1 MLNKILL
8 TFTLMLSQASFAL
21 FSLDDFPIFPKL
33 STVGDYNPSILQR
46 TFNQFTDDKPD
57 YDRETRMIGEIEE
70 AVMDGDVE
78 YLPLEND
85 KEFFSIYME
94 PESDAPKG
102 GVIILHSRGY
112 HANWDSVI
120 KPLRVGMADKGWHS
134 LSVQMPVLD
143 KNATYY
149 DYVPIFPYAHE
160 RIEAAIDFYKQR
172 GVDNIILISHGCGA
186 HMSMSYFDKY
196 GDDKINA
203 YVGIGMGATD
213 YKQKVIKR
221 FPLDIMLRPVLDVY
235 GEKDFPGVVRL
246 SESRKALM
254 DISGNKKNAQKVIKG
269 ADHYYKDNG
278 TAQTLT
284 DTIDTWLVGLK

>member
-1 MLNKILL
+1 
-8 TFTLMLSQASFAL
+8 MLSKLILVMGLSLSQITLAL
-21 FSLDDFPIFPKL
+21 PFGLSELPKFGDFDPNSLRQL
-33 STVGDYNPSILQR
+33 
-46 TFNQFTDDKPD
+46 FNEFTDTKPD
-57 YDRETRMIGEIEE
+57 FERETRMINEIEDS
-70 AVMDGDVE
+70 VMDGDVE
-78 YLPLEND
+78 YLPLKDD
-85 KEFFSIYME
+85 KEVFSIYME
-94 PESDAPKG
+94 PDADTPKG

-112 HANWDSVI
+112 HANWSNTI
-120 KPLRVGMADKGWHS
+120 KPLRVGLAEKGWHT

-172 GVDNIILISHGCGA
+172 GVDNIVLVSHGCGA

-196 GDDKINA
+196 GDDKIDA

-221 FPLDIMLRPVLDVY
+221 FPLDIMLKPVLDVY
-235 GEKDFPGVVRL
+235 GEKDFSGVVRL

-254 DISGNKKNAQKVIKG
+254 DISGNKQNAQKVIKG
-269 ADHYYKDNG
+269 ADHYYKENS
-278 TAQTLT
+278 TVEALT
-284 DTIDTWLVGLK
+284 DTIDTWLVGLE